1 MLVNK
6 RSIFDIAR
14 DVLET
19 AGNGA
24 KVTEIIHHANLNW
37 KLAYEVLYKLLTQ
50 GLIRRQQRTRTYKT
64 TIKGREILTV
74 FKQLETPLKMKYQ
87 RLT

>member
-1 MLVNK
+1 MLANK
-6 RSIFDIAR
+6 RSIFDVAR

-24 KVTEIIHHANLNW
+24 NVTEIIHNANLNW
-37 KLAYEVLYKLLTQ
+37 KLAYEILYRLLTQ
-50 GLIRRQQRTRTYKT
+50 GLIRRQRRTRTYKT
-64 TIKGREILTV
+64 TTKGREILTV

-87 RLT
+87 SLT